1 MKITSIARSV
11 NVKTQIIHIKKYV
24 VNQCG
29 LVMETVMM
37 RTILKSVIMMME
49 IVAVIRNI
57 CIARFANAKSL
68 FKTQSA
74 QCQIGLGIGIVVM
87 KIM

>member
-11 NVKTQIIHIKKYV
+11 NVKTQIIHIQKYA

-37 RTILKSVIMMME
+37 RTILKNVIMMME
-49 IVAVIRNI
+49 IVAVILNI
-57 CIARFANAKSL
+57 CIA
-68 FKTQSA
+68 QSVCA
-74 QCQIGLGIGIVVM
+74 RQMVHQVKIHQRPAFFMIG
-87 KIM
+87 

>member
-1 MKITSIARSV
+1 
-11 NVKTQIIHIKKYV
+11 
-24 VNQCG
+24 
-29 LVMETVMM
+29 METVMM
-37 RTILKSVIMMME
+37 RTILKNVIMMME

-68 FKTQSA
+68 NIKTQSA

>member
-57 CIARFANAKSL
+57 YIARFANAKSL
-68 FKTQSA
+68 KTQSA
-74 QCQIGLGIGIVVM
+74 QCQIGLEIGIVVM